1 MADRTASA
9 TPRPTLPI
17 GGRGLRGP
25 GGPGGPMG
33 RRIEQAKDVRGT
45 VKRLARYLKP
55 YWAALIVVATLVLAG
70 TGLSLLG
77 PDLMGKAIDAM
88 ASRQGLAVVMRFLG
102 GMLGVYLLSWVAE
115 AGQGY
120 IMAGVSQRL
129 LRTLRRDLFE
139 HLQTLSLSFFDR
151 YQHGELMSR
160 LTNDIETLNM
170 VLSMGI
176 VRIVAD
182 VVTLVGVVVMMFAIN
197 VWLALVAMI
206 ILPLMLLFTASIAR
220 RTRSGFRDL
229 QMQLGQL
236 NALMEETI
244 TGQKV
249 IQAFGQQGRIIKQ
262 FDALNAKVRDTG
274 ARAQIFAL
282 LVPPM
287 MTVLSN
293 ADIAL
298 IVGLG
303 GWLALKGLVTV
314 GAIAAF
320 ISYARRFA
328 QPLRQ
333 IADLYNSIQAGLAG
347 AERVFEILDE
357 VPEVQDAP
365 DATPLENVRGEV
377 EFDHVYFEYVPG
389 VPVLKDVC
397 LHAKPG
403 QTIALVGPTGAG
415 KTTIVNLLSRFYDVK
430 SGAIRID
437 GRDIRTV
444 TKDSLRRQL
453 GIVLQDTFLFTGT
466 VMENIRYG
474 RLDATDEE
482 VIAAAKLANADSF
495 IRRLPKGYQTELS
508 EQAANLSQGQ
518 RQLLAIARAVLANPR
533 ILVLDEATSSV
544 DTRTEMV
551 IQEALLRLMEGR
563 TAFVIAHRL
572 STIRKADLVLVIHN
586 GEIIERGTHEELLA
600 KRGFY
605 YRLYMSQFR
614 GVEQAIPAVE

>member
-1 MADRTASA
+1 
-9 TPRPTLPI
+9 
-17 GGRGLRGP
+17 
-25 GGPGGPMG
+25 
-33 RRIEQAKDVRGT
+33 
-45 VKRLARYLKP
+45 
-55 YWAALIVVATLVLAG
+55 
-70 TGLSLLG
+70 
-77 PDLMGKAIDAM
+77 
-88 ASRQGLAVVMRFLG
+88 
-102 GMLGVYLLSWVAE
+102 
-115 AGQGY
+115 
-120 IMAGVSQRL
+120 
-129 LRTLRRDLFE
+129 
-139 HLQTLSLSFFDR
+139 LSFFDR

-176 VRIVAD
+176 ARIVAD
-182 VVTLVGVVVMMFAIN
+182 VITLVGVVVLMFAIN

-220 RTRSGFRDL
+220 RTRAGFRDL

-249 IQAFGQQGRIIKQ
+249 VQAFGQEKRVIQQ
-262 FDALNAKVRDTG
+262 FDVLNAKVRDTG
-274 ARAQIFAL
+274 TRAQILSL

-287 MTVLSN
+287 MTVLAN

-320 ISYARRFA
+320 ISYARRFS

-333 IADLYNSIQAGLAG
+333 IADLYNSVQAGLAG

-357 VPEVQDAP
+357 VPDVQDAP
-365 DATPLENVRGEV
+365 DAVPLENVRGEV
-377 EFDHVYFEYVPG
+377 EFDHVNFEYVPG

-397 LHAKPG
+397 LHAMPG

-415 KTTIVNLLSRFYDVK
+415 KTTIVNLLSRFYDVQ

-453 GIVLQDTFLFTGT
+453 GIV
-466 VMENIRYG
+466 
-474 RLDATDEE
+474 
-482 VIAAAKLANADSF
+482 
-495 IRRLPKGYQTELS
+495 
-508 EQAANLSQGQ
+508 
-518 RQLLAIARAVLANPR
+518 
-533 ILVLDEATSSV
+533 
-544 DTRTEMV
+544 
-551 IQEALLRLMEGR
+551 
-563 TAFVIAHRL
+563 
-572 STIRKADLVLVIHN
+572 
-586 GEIIERGTHEELLA
+586 
-600 KRGFY
+600 
-605 YRLYMSQFR
+605 
-614 GVEQAIPAVE
+614 

>member
-1 MADRTASA
+1 
-9 TPRPTLPI
+9 
-17 GGRGLRGP
+17 
-25 GGPGGPMG
+25 MG